1 MPDKRTHRGP
11 HPDDAGLF
19 GTERIEDLRS
29 ALADYARLLTK
40 GYANKSALK
49 LVGDHF
55 SLTRRQRLAVMR
67 SACSDQQVQIRRA
80 SCLGVADLAGRS
92 IAIDGYNLLITI
104 EAAMSG
110 APIFLGRDGC
120 LRDLASLHGT
130 YRKVNETLPALKLIG
145 ECLQALRVSEVR
157 WWLDSPVSNSGRLKG
172 IIEALAEENGWVWEV
187 RLSTNPDAELKQTDR
202 VVVSGDSVILD
213 HCRQWVNL
221 AQYIVS
227 ERLPRTSVVQLAGSH
242 KTK

>member
-80 SCLGVADLAGRS
+80 SCLTVADLAGRS

-145 ECLQALRVSEVR
+145 ECLQALRVSEVL

-172 IIEALAEENGWVWEV
+172 IIEALAEENGWVWEI

-213 HCRQWVNL
+213 HCQRWVNL
-221 AQYIVS
+221 AQFVVS

>member
-19 GTERIEDLRS
+19 GPKHLDALRC
-29 ALADYARLLTK
+29 ALADYSLLLTK

-80 SCLGVADLAGRS
+80 SCLSVTDLPGRS

-110 APIFLGRDGC
+110 SPIFLGRDDC

-145 ECLQALRVSEVR
+145 ECLQALRVSEVL

-172 IIEALAEENGWVWEV
+172 IIEALAEANGWAWEV

-213 HCRQWVNL
+213 HCQRWVNL
-221 AQYIVS
+221 AQVIVS
-227 ERLPRTSVVQLAGSH
+227 ERLPRTGVVQLADSD